1 MRARVNPFFAPG
13 RHLAPA
19 VASVRE
25 FHRML
30 PEYAPTPLHS
40 CAGLA
45 TTLGLGALYVKDE
58 SQRFGLNA
66 FKALGASWAI
76 EQLRR
81 RRPGAMTLATATDG
95 NHGRAVAWAARRLG
109 LPAVIFIPACSAAAR
124 VESIRKEGA
133 RVELVEGTYDDAVQ
147 RCAEASRA
155 HGWQVVSDAGYEGYL
170 EIPQWIAAGYSTL
183 FAEADEQLKAAGL
196 DPPNVVLVQAGV
208 GALLHVAV
216 MHFRAKEVQP
226 VLVAVEPVAADALL
240 SSIDSPQG
248 DPTPTSG
255 AQDSIMAGLNCGQVS
270 LSAWPAVRRGVE
282 LFLTVSDPYAERAMR
297 LLARPAPGDPAI
309 VAGETGAAGLA
320 GLLAILEVPE
330 LADAKHFL
338 TLGRESRVMLINTEG
353 ATDPVGYRRVV
364 GEPVG

>member
-1 MRARVNPFFAPG
+1 MRARVNPFFKPG
-13 RHLAPA
+13 RHPVPA
-19 VASVRE
+19 TAHVRE
-25 FHRML
+25 FHRAL

-45 TTLGLGALYVKDE
+45 ATLGLGGLYVKDE

-81 RRPGAMTLATATDG
+81 ERPGMLTLATATDG

-109 LPAVIFIPACSAAAR
+109 LPAVIFIPAYSAPAR
-124 VESIRKEGA
+124 VESIRQEGA
-133 RVELVEGTYDDAVQ
+133 RVELVEGTYEDAVQ

-155 HGWQVVSDAGYEGYL
+155 HGWQVVSDVGYEGYL
-170 EIPQWIAAGYSTL
+170 EIPHWIVEGYSTL
-183 FAEADEQLKAAGL
+183 FAEADEQLSAAGL
-196 DPPNVVLVQAGV
+196 DPPNVVLIQAGV

-216 MHFRAKEVQP
+216 AHFRAKTTQP
-226 VLVAVEPVAADALL
+226 VLVTVEPVAADALF
-240 SSIDSPQG
+240 SSINSPQG

-255 AQDSIMAGLNCGQVS
+255 RQDSIMAGLNCGHVS
-270 LSAWPAVRRGVE
+270 LSAWPTIRRGVE
-282 LFLTVSDPYAERAMR
+282 LFVTVTDAYAEQAVR

-320 GLLAILEVPE
+320 GLLAILTAPE
-330 LADAKHFL
+330 LSTAKEFL
-338 TLGRESRVMLINTEG
+338 GLGMASRVMVVNTEG
-353 ATDPVGYRRVV
+353 ATDPVGYARIV
-364 GEPVG
+364 G